1 MQGLLNYIRINI
13 QNWIQ
18 DGIVYVP
25 VLLIVITIHEYAH
38 AWTAWK
44 LGDTTPVET
53 GRLNPLRHLD
63 PLGTIALLLFRV
75 GWARPVMID
84 FTAFK
89 HPRRDTVLVSLA
101 GPASNFA
108 TAVVAY
114 LLLLLVRS
122 SPAIVTQFPY
132 VYRVLVS
139 LVEFSVGLG
148 VFNLLPIPPLD
159 GSKAFFALFFK
170 RPERFLYDRAVD
182 LYGTVILLALLWFN
196 IIGGVMD
203 KVLGF
208 IFNTLLRL

>member
-1 MQGLLNYIRINI
+1 MQGLFDYIRINI
-13 QNWIQ
+13 QVWIRG
-18 DGIVYVP
+18 GIVLIP
-25 VLLIVITIHEYAH
+25 VVLIVITIHEYAH

-53 GRLNPLRHLD
+53 GRLSLNPLRHLD
-63 PLGTIALLLFRV
+63 PLGTVALLLFRV

-84 FTAFK
+84 FSAFK

-108 TAVVAY
+108 TAIVAY

-122 SPAIVTQFPY
+122 SPAIVTQFNY
-132 VYRVLVS
+132 INVVLES
-139 LVEFSVGLG
+139 LVRFSVMLG

-182 LYGTVILLALLWFN
+182 LYGTVVLLALLWFH
-196 IIGGVMD
+196 IIDGMIS
-203 KVLGF
+203 F
-208 IFNTLLRL
+208 IENTLLRL

>member
-1 MQGLLNYIRINI
+1 MQGLLNYIRSEMPI
-13 QNWIQ
+13 WIVQ
-18 DGIVYVP
+18 VP
-25 VLLIVITIHEYAH
+25 VILIVITIHEYFH

-53 GRLNPLRHLD
+53 GRLSLNPLRHLD
-63 PLGTIALLLFRV
+63 PLGTVALLLFHV

-84 FTAFK
+84 FAAFK

-101 GPASNFA
+101 GPASNFV

-114 LLLLLVRS
+114 LLLLLVKS
-122 SPAIVTQFPY
+122 SAGTVTQFTY
-132 VYRVLVS
+132 VYIVLKS
-139 LVEFSVGLG
+139 LVEFSVALG

-182 LYGTVILLALLWFN
+182 LYGTIILLALLWFN
-196 IIGGVMD
+196 IIGGVMSN
-203 KVLGF
+203 VLGF
-208 IFNTLLRL
+208 ILNTLLRL

>member
-1 MQGLLNYIRINI
+1 MQGLLNYIRSEMPI
-13 QNWIQ
+13 WIVQ
-18 DGIVYVP
+18 VP
-25 VLLIVITIHEYAH
+25 VILIVITIHEYFH

-53 GRLNPLRHLD
+53 GRLSLNPLRHLD
-63 PLGTIALLLFRV
+63 PLGTIALLLFHV

-84 FTAFK
+84 FAAFK

-108 TAVVAY
+108 TAIVAY
-114 LLLLLVRS
+114 LLLLFVRS
-122 SPAIVTQFPY
+122 SPAIVTRLPY
-132 VYRVLVS
+132 VYEVLEALVVVS
-139 LVEFSVGLG
+139 LGLG
-148 VFNLLPIPPLD
+148 LFNLLPIPPLD

-196 IIGGVMD
+196 VITVVMS
-203 KVLGF
+203 KVLNF
-208 IFNTLLRL
+208 ILYTLLRL

>member
-1 MQGLLNYIRINI
+1 MQGLLSYVRSEMPI
-13 QNWIQ
+13 WIVQ
-18 DGIVYVP
+18 VP
-25 VLLIVITIHEYAH
+25 VILIVITIHEYFH

-53 GRLNPLRHLD
+53 GRLSLNPLRHLD
-63 PLGTIALLLFRV
+63 PLGTVALLLFHV

-84 FTAFK
+84 FAAFK

-101 GPASNFA
+101 GPASNFV
-108 TAVVAY
+108 TAIVAY
-114 LLLLLVRS
+114 LLLLLVKS
-122 SPAIVTQFPY
+122 SAGTVTQFTY
-132 VYRVLVS
+132 VYIVLKS
-139 LVEFSVGLG
+139 LVEFSVALG

-182 LYGTVILLALLWFN
+182 LYGTVVLLALLWFN
-196 IIGGVMD
+196 IIGGLMS

-208 IFNTLLRL
+208 ILNTLLRL

>member
-1 MQGLLNYIRINI
+1 MQGLLSYIRSNI
-13 QNWIQ
+13 QNW
-18 DGIVYVP
+18 IVYVP
-25 VLLIVITIHEYAH
+25 VLLIVITIHEYSH

-53 GRLNPLRHLD
+53 GRLSLNPLRHLD
-63 PLGTIALLLFRV
+63 PLGTIALLLFGV

-84 FTAFK
+84 FAAFK

-108 TAVVAY
+108 TAIVAY
-114 LLLLLVRS
+114 LVLLLVKS
-122 SPAIVTQFPY
+122 SPAIVTQFSY
-132 VYRVLVS
+132 VGTVLRS
-139 LVEFSVGLG
+139 LVGFSVGLG

-182 LYGTVILLALLWFN
+182 LYGTIILLALLWFN
-196 IIGGVMD
+196 IIGGVMS

-208 IFNTLLRL
+208 ILYTLLRL

>member
-1 MQGLLNYIRINI
+1 MQGLLSYI
-13 QNWIQ
+13 QNEWRDWI
-18 DGIVYVP
+18 VVVP
-25 VLLIVITIHEYAH
+25 VILIVITIHEYFH

-53 GRLNPLRHLD
+53 GRLSLNPLRHLD
-63 PLGTIALLLFRV
+63 PLGTIALLLFHV

-84 FTAFK
+84 FAAFK

-101 GPASNFA
+101 GPVSNFA

-114 LLLLLVRS
+114 LILLLVKS

-132 VYRVLVS
+132 LYRVLES
-139 LVEFSVGLG
+139 LVEFSVALG

-182 LYGTVILLALLWFN
+182 LYGTIILLALLWFN
-196 IIGGVMD
+196 IIGGVMN
-203 KVLGF
+203 KVLNF
-208 IFNTLLRL
+208 ILYTLLRL

>member
-1 MQGLLNYIRINI
+1 MQGLLNYIHNELPAWLV
-13 QNWIQ
+13 Q
-18 DGIVYVP
+18 VP
-25 VLLIVITIHEYAH
+25 VILVVITIHEYAH

-53 GRLNPLRHLD
+53 GRLSLNPLRHLD
-63 PLGTIALLLFRV
+63 PLGTIALLLFHV

-84 FTAFK
+84 FSAFR
-89 HPRRDTVLVSLA
+89 HPRRDTILVSLA

-108 TAVVAY
+108 TAIIAY

-122 SPAIVTQFPY
+122 SAGTVTQFTY
-132 VYRVLVS
+132 VYIVLKSIVQ
-139 LVEFSVGLG
+139 FSIALG
-148 VFNLLPIPPLD
+148 IFNLLPIPPLD
-159 GSKAFFALFFK
+159 GSKAFFALFFR

-196 IIGGVMD
+196 IIGGIVTP
-203 KVLGF
+203 VLNF